1 MTALD
6 NSIVRQPARLIIFFI
21 LAFLLFSNRA
31 AAQTTQTDPQDENQ
45 VWNETQ
51 VFIPLNKK
59 TDLFL
64 VGVLRAGAN
73 FTDFLRP
80 IDERGGAGIAFKLN
94 KYLTVMPTYVYVAQ
108 QPTRTRKNA
117 EHRLILNVTPKFA
130 LGRFTFTDRNLIEFR
145 VRHSL
150 SNFVMY
156 RNRLQI
162 DYPVKIGEF
171 GFKLFV
177 ADEAWYSTLL
187 ETWVRNRI
195 SGGIIKQFTPHFAA
209 EFFYLRQ
216 NDGRARPGDAHV
228 FGTLFRINL

>member
-1 MTALD
+1 MSASDKSKKIQINRAIL
-6 NSIVRQPARLIIFFI
+6 FFF
-21 LAFLLFSNRA
+21 LTLLFSTGSA
-31 AAQTTQTDPQDENQ
+31 HAQNTPANPQDETQ
-45 VWNETQ
+45 FWNETQ
-51 VFIPLNKK
+51 ILIPINKK

-73 FTDFLRP
+73 NSGFLRP
-80 IDERGGAGIAFKLN
+80 IDERGGAGIAFKLS

-108 QPTRTRKNA
+108 QPTPVRKNA

-187 ETWVRNRI
+187 DTWVRNRI